1 MVHPQAAAA
10 GKAIH
15 ELHLPA
21 DCVLVAII
29 RQGSLVIPHGATQL
43 QAGDEVL
50 ALVHAR
56 HVQQLAELIGPTNVE
71 R

>member
-1 MVHPQAAAA
+1 VF
-10 GKAIH
+10 
-15 ELHLPA
+15 
-21 DCVLVAII
+21 VAII